1 MRLTSVWQ
9 VIPLAL
15 ATTLVANAQPFQG
28 VYVGAGAGYNITQAV
43 RATPLSSSLGSN
55 PLHLDEGGGFAGVA
69 SHIAS
74 SRQPA
79 AKSLPAQSPP
89 PAVLCRRESS

>member
-9 VIPLAL
+9 AIPLVL
-15 ATTLVANAQPFQG
+15 ATTVAANAQPFQG

-55 PLHLDEGGGFAGVA
+55 PLHLDEGGGFAGVSPAWATA
-69 SHIAS
+69 SATGCGL
-74 SRQPA
+74 RLKA
-79 AKSLPAQSPP
+79 TF
-89 PAVLCRRESS
+89 AVTGCNS